1 MLIFDAL
8 LLPWIYDQSY
18 RTRIVRNLDNL
29 FTHHRFTWSECEK
42 RERFPKNGMGYD
54 GGNLLINVFII
65 KF

>member
-1 MLIFDAL
+1 MLIFDVL
-8 LLPWIYDQSY
+8 LLPWVYDQSY

-29 FTHHRFTWSECEK
+29 FTHPRFTWNECEK
-42 RERFPKNGMGYD
+42 WERFPKNGMGYD